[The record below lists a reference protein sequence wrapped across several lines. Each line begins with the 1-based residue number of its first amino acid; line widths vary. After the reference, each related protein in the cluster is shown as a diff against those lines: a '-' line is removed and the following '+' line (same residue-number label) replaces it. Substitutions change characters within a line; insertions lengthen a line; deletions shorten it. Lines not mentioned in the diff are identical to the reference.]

1 MRGVAA
7 LTAHAQTATAP
18 TVRKAALFTA
28 LIFALCHLAQP
39 WKLPIAFAFS
49 LAMIALYR
57 RTAALTWP
65 MCAHAVFDLLWFGLV
80 GLP

>member
-1 MRGVAA
+1 MVAGR
-7 LTAHAQTATAP
+7 AQTAAAP

-39 WKLPIAFAFS
+39 WKLPIAFTFS

-65 MCAHAVFDLLWFGLV
+65 MCAHAAFDLLWFGAL